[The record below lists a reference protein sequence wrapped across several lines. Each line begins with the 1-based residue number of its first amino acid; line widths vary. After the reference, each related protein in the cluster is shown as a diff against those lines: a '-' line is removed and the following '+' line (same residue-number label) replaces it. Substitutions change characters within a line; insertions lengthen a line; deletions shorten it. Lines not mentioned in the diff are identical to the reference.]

1 MNHEPMKAILEALKQ
16 GTATIEQ
23 QRKISDEYMIMRG
36 MAIRLERCV
45 HDLIKS
51 GEHLTDSAK

>member
-1 MNHEPMKAILEALKQ
+1 MNYEPMKIIFESLKQ

-23 QRKISDEYMIMRG
+23 QQKIADEYMIMRG
-36 MAIRLERCV
+36 MAMRLERCV
-45 HDLIKS
+45 HDLIKA